1 MDTLVN
7 ELVREAISLG
17 RARAQLA
24 AAESSW
30 ETPMDNLLVARLRMD
45 VEAHETTVDIVR
57 HELEHMHD
65 RLSIHGGDF

>member
-1 MDTLVN
+1 METLVN
-7 ELVREAISLG
+7 ELVRESVSLG

-57 HELEHMHD
+57 TELEHLHE
-65 RLSIHGGDF
+65 RLAIDGGEF